1 MVPADMAGVMI
12 KEGIPLVNVLLLLG
26 DILQFESPRGADEDA
41 GSTLDTCIGGD
52 LKGRVYL
59 LLHTPV
65 HQADGGY
72 PHYIPAGP
80 YAQAAQDAIIGR

>member
-1 MVPADMAGVMI
+1 MIPADMAGVMI
-12 KEGIPLVNVLLLLG
+12 KEGIPAVDVLLLLG
-26 DILQFESPRGADEDA
+26 NVLQFESPRGADEDTS
-41 GSTLDTCIGGD
+41 STLDTCIGGD
-52 LKGRVYL
+52 LKGRAYL